1 VPPLQVQEIL
11 DQFPEVFSE
20 PSSLPPRRPCDHA
33 IHLHPNSKPVILM
46 PYRFS
51 HFQKVEI
58 EKIMEELLKNNFI
71 QPSTSSFASPILLV
85 KKKDGTWRMCV
96 DYRKLN
102 DLTIKNKFPI
112 PIIDDL
118 LDELKDACVFSKL
131 DLRAGYHQIRMNTH
145 SIPLTAFRTH
155 DGLFE
160 FTVMPFGL
168 TNAPATFQ
176 SLMHSVFKPYLR
188 KFILWISD
196 IQQSY
201 AGDT

>member
-1 VPPLQVQEIL
+1 MLHTLPVHAELNLCTHDPNLTKEISHGSSIILAQLFCVTDHSASSLQVPPLQVQEIL

-85 KKKDGTWRMCV
+85 KKKMVHGVCV
-96 DYRKLN
+96 
-102 DLTIKNKFPI
+102 
-112 PIIDDL
+112 
-118 LDELKDACVFSKL
+118 
-131 DLRAGYHQIRMNTH
+131 
-145 SIPLTAFRTH
+145 
-155 DGLFE
+155 
-160 FTVMPFGL
+160 
-168 TNAPATFQ
+168 
-176 SLMHSVFKPYLR
+176 
-188 KFILWISD
+188 
-196 IQQSY
+196 
-201 AGDT
+201 